1 MGVNV
6 TEPGSPLKQTWPTLS
21 TAVLSPF
28 TWVDTWLMINIVI
41 VSQIFWPGEPLR
53 VSEMGLLAGTAILSE
68 GVFALLFGLL
78 ADRYSRKKIMM
89 IATLL
94 HGCLFA
100 LQGLMPAGLGNVSF
114 YVFLGLN
121 LARSAVF
128 GYRQPLETSY
138 TDDVVHEE
146 KRSMYF
152 GTSML
157 LERLGSIAGA
167 IIATSIFVQG
177 WRYYFFFVGGVM
189 ATVGVFIGLK
199 AREPKRGSMRKELK
213 SILSVGNASYDYQ
226 LKMDTVKST
235 LFSKTNIV
243 ALIEGLFTNFII
255 SFPLLLFFACYESPP
270 YNMAPLTISLIMVTF
285 GTPGAI
291 IGAIILA
298 GVCDKLSKNSLKAR
312 IYFIIASVI
321 VVTLVF
327 IMLFHLPIEFKDGE
341 NFIMFHGHFENW
353 LVGLCFFFGQM
364 VIGLYYINQ
373 SPFLQAL
380 NLPEA
385 QGATS
390 SLNKFLELV
399 GRGVGLVLSGF
410 VLTILNYNYQLTILL
425 MMSAGMV
432 GAFIWTLALKWVDAD
447 HARITR
453 ILDERADK
461 LKNHGD
467 TT

>member
-226 LKMDTVKST
+226 LKMDTDELIKQTKIPGAQADDTPSPEVEMLAEKILAVYEKQEILNGGLMQFSKLKILLKEEAGEYQESKFQATLEVVKSMGMI
-235 LFSKTNIV
+235 SRIV
-243 ALIEGLFTNFII
+243 ALPGTDEKLVLFKDI
-255 SFPLLLFFACYESPP
+255 PLDPDELRAIQFA
-270 YNMAPLTISLIMVTF
+270 
-285 GTPGAI
+285 
-291 IGAIILA
+291 IGKP
-298 GVCDKLSKNSLKAR
+298 VCDL
-312 IYFIIASVI
+312 
-321 VVTLVF
+321 T
-327 IMLFHLPIEFKDGE
+327 KDS
-341 NFIMFHGHFENW
+341 
-353 LVGLCFFFGQM
+353 
-364 VIGLYYINQ
+364 IGR
-373 SPFLQAL
+373 AL
-380 NLPEA
+380 GFDE
-385 QGATS
+385 
-390 SLNKFLELV
+390 E
-399 GRGVGLVLSGF
+399 RVLS
-410 VLTILNYNYQLTILL
+410 LL
-425 MMSAGMV
+425 KGLQDK
-432 GAFIWTLALKWVDAD
+432 GII
-447 HARITR
+447 RITGKDAVQ
-453 ILDERADK
+453 IP
-461 LKNHGD
+461 GIIQG
-467 TT
+467 